1 VRIVHVTSSLA
12 ASAGGVARAA
22 LDSAYALASEG
33 GPGVEVALLSYDRGP
48 FDFPWGARTPENL
61 RVKLVASEGRDNRA
75 TAPMGAALR
84 EALAGGGAVLH
95 LHGMWEPL
103 LSTAAG
109 IARRA
114 GIPYVCSV
122 HGMLDP
128 WSVSQRRLKKRVY
141 YQLVEK
147 GRLGRAAALHFTAE
161 GELDKALPWVPEGPE
176 RLVIPVIMDL
186 GPFRELPERE
196 AAHGFFPG
204 IAAGS
209 PWVLFLSRIHEKKG
223 LDVLIDAVAKLPR
236 KDVQMVVAGTGAD
249 SYVAAMKARAR
260 AAGIGERTHFVGLVR
275 GEQKV
280 ALLRRAEMLALPTSQ
295 ENFGIVFPEALAC
308 ETPVL
313 LTKDVDIY
321 EAVLKAGAG
330 LLITREAGDVA
341 ERIGVLLGDAGAAR
355 AKGAAGRRWVL
366 ETLEPARIARQWL
379 AAYRGLAGFAEGS
392 GRAGGGR

>member
-22 LDSAYALASEG
+22 IDSAYALATAG
-33 GPGVEVALLSYDRGP
+33 GPGVEVVLISYDRGP
-48 FDFPWGARTPENL
+48 FDFPWGEREPGNL
-61 RVKLVASEGRDNRA
+61 RVKLVRSEGRENRA
-75 TAPMGAALR
+75 TGAMAAAVR
-84 EALAGGGAVLH
+84 EGLGAGGAMLH

-103 LSTAAG
+103 LATAARL
-109 IARRA
+109 ARAA
-114 GIPYVCSV
+114 GAPYVCSV

-128 WSVSQRRLKKRVY
+128 WSVSQRRLKKTVY

-147 GRLGRAAALHFTAE
+147 RRLGNAAALHFTAK
-161 GELDKALPWVPEGPE
+161 GELDKALPWVPAGPR

-186 GPFRELPERE
+186 GPFRELPGRE
-196 AAHGFFPG
+196 AAAEMFRGVP
-204 IAAGS
+204 ADR

-223 LDVLIDAVAKLPR
+223 LDVLIDAVAQLPR
-236 KDVQMVVAGTGAD
+236 KDVQLVVAGTGAEG
-249 SYVAAMKARAR
+249 YVTAMKERAR

-275 GEQKV
+275 GAQKV

-321 EAVLKAGAG
+321 EEVLGAGAG
-330 LLITREAGDVA
+330 LLIRREPGDVA
-341 ERIGVLLGDAGAAR
+341 EKIAALLGDAAKAR
-355 AKGAAGRRWVL
+355 GMGEAGRRWVL
-366 ETLEPARIARQWL
+366 ETLEPAGIARQW
-379 AAYRGLAGFAEGS
+379 AEAYRELAGS
-392 GRAGGGR
+392 AGAG